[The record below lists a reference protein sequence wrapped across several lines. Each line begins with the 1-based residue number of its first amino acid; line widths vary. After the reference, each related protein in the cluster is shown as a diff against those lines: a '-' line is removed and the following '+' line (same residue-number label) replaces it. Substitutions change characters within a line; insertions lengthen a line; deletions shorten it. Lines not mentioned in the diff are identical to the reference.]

1 MGQEGGDFFS
11 RLLLYP
17 VNQEE
22 PSAQIELGSLTVLDL
37 NYDKDL
43 LWILCEDRLLTVS
56 LTDEGTA
63 SVQTCR
69 ISPNYLKGC
78 TLEGEGFA
86 LLLTG
91 RYRSGGAE
99 QALVVDSSAQVA
111 RSIPITGQVL
121 DYSACGEYFALLT
134 GSQLTIYDGQL
145 EQFAAL
151 DYPRGARTIDLASN
165 GSALLANDQEAWLF
179 IPQQ

>member
-1 MGQEGGDFFS
+1 M
-11 RLLLYP
+11 
-17 VNQEE
+17 
-22 PSAQIELGSLTVLDL
+22 
-37 NYDKDL
+37 
-43 LWILCEDRLLTVS
+43 
-56 LTDEGTA
+56 
-63 SVQTCR
+63 
-69 ISPNYLKGC
+69 
-78 TLEGEGFA
+78 
-86 LLLTG
+86 
-91 RYRSGGAE
+91 
-99 QALVVDSSAQVA
+99 VDSSAQVA

-165 GSALLANDQEAWLF
+165 GSALLANEQEAWLF